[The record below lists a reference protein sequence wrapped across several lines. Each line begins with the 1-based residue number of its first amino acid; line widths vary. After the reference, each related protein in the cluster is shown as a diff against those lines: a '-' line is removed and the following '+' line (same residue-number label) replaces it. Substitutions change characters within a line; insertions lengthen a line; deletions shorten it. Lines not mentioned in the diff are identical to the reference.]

1 MIFWR
6 EKLSNPQGRDKKRA
20 PHSSFHKKSLPFP
33 AGFFNNLQ
41 FSSGV
46 STDPFYQDCFFNRSR
61 ISVSRF
67 SSFDG
72 SGGAAGASSSFL
84 FDLSKLDRKSTRLN
98 SRHFPLSYAVFCL

>member
-20 PHSSFHKKSLPFP
+20 PHSSFPKQSLPFP
-33 AGFFNNLQ
+33 AGFFNNLH
-41 FSSGV
+41 FSSAV
-46 STDPFYQDCFFNRSR
+46 RTDPSYHDFLFNRSR
-61 ISVSRF
+61 ISVSSF

-84 FDLSKLDRKSTRLN
+84 FNLSKLRTTIKIAKAIIVKSTT
-98 SRHFPLSYAVFCL
+98 Y